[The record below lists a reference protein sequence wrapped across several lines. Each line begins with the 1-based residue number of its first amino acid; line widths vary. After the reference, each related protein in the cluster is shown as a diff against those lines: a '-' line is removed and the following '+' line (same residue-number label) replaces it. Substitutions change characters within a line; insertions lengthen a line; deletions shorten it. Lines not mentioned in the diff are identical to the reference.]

1 MKGNRRILGGRGC
14 GRRWAFQLAAGLL
27 AGGTLLAAGGAR
39 ANDFVD
45 TRLTF
50 LLSDE
55 NVLVAPGQT
64 EPSIPGVHVGFPTYQ
79 NLQFYDNF
87 DTKYTGFENMSNLT
101 LYKALPSYFEGLD
114 SEAALVI
121 TMLDYGSAITIQDQS
136 SYIRLHYRP
145 KAWSG
150 GDKEG
155 FFLTVFPTSSDRMRL
170 GFSYRI
176 SWGGDA
182 IFPQGTP
189 PVLGPL
195 LPTTTAPGAKLEFN
209 HANWYAWV
217 ASKGTEILD
226 PKISQPTVNYGIMGG
241 VGCDITRKLRLEGNG
256 GYFSQGGNP
265 ETDVLDAPVWV
276 AGGSARLSY
285 HVGVPVGTSI
295 DFRLYRNDPLLP
307 QRFFGPEDY
316 PGGWSYSVS
325 LEVTYLRQALRNPD
339 LAGTTSVYPNENGWA
354 TKPQAGAL
362 WFRSKH
368 NYDRF
373 WALAETRDLSFIEVD
388 QPGFIPYEGNPQDA
402 VVTPELFGAAGWDH
416 NFPRIHVTPGID
428 IGVEQPASFSSSEV
442 SLGGNNPPI
451 GLSGKHTVVVYDLGE
466 QSVLPPGRGPTP
478 LFSAKGTFR
487 WDISEAFAAVGE
499 LYFKID
505 NNQTTFYSSVAGVA
519 EPVFSTP
526 FDLGFNAVLQA
537 RY

>member
-1 MKGNRRILGGRGC
+1 MKGNRWILGGS
-14 GRRWAFQLAAGLL
+14 GRVVAA
-27 AGGTLLAAGGAR
+27 AVVAAAVSGAPRAR
-39 ANDFVD
+39 ASDFVD

-87 DTKYTGFENMSNLT
+87 DTKYTGFENLSNLT
-101 LYKALPSYFEGLD
+101 LYKALPSFFPNLD

-121 TMLDYGSAITIQDQS
+121 TMLDYGSAVVIQDQS
-136 SYIRLHYRP
+136 SYIRMHYHP
-145 KAWSG
+145 PSW
-150 GDKEG
+150 GDSPHEG
-155 FFLTVFPTSSDRMRL
+155 IFLTTFPTSSDRMRL

-195 LPTTTAPGAKLEFN
+195 LPTTTAPGAKLEIN
-209 HANWYAWV
+209 HANWYAWLGT
-217 ASKGTEILD
+217 KGTEILD
-226 PKISQPTVNYGIMGG
+226 PKISQPTVNYGVLGG
-241 VGCDITRKLRLEGNG
+241 AGVDITPRWRLEGNG

-265 ETDVLDAPVWV
+265 DTDVLDAPVWV

-295 DFRLYRNDPLLP
+295 DFRLYRNDPMLP
-307 QRFFGPEDY
+307 QRFFGPEQY
-316 PGGWSYSVS
+316 PGGWSYSIS
-325 LEVTYLRQALRNPD
+325 LEATYLRQALKNPD
-339 LAGTTSVYPNENGWA
+339 LSGTTGMYPNDPY
-354 TKPQAGAL
+354 PQAGAL
-362 WFRSKH
+362 WIRAKH
-368 NYDRF
+368 NFDRL
-373 WALAETRDLSFIEVD
+373 WVLAETRDLAFIEVN
-388 QPGFIPYEGNPQDA
+388 QPGFIPYNSYPQDA
-402 VVTPELFGAAGWDH
+402 SVTPEVFGAVGYDH
-416 NFPRIHVTPGID
+416 NFPKVHITPGLD
-428 IGVEQPASFSSSEV
+428 VGVEQPASFSSTEL
-442 SLGGNNPPI
+442 SLGGNNPPV

-466 QSVLPPGRGPTP
+466 QSVLPPGKGSVP
-478 LFSAKGTFR
+478 LFSVKGTFR
-487 WDISEAFAAVGE
+487 WDISDAFAAVGE
-499 LYFKID
+499 LYFRID
-505 NNQTTFYSSVAGVA
+505 NNQTTFYSSVAGLA

-537 RY
+537 RF